1 MVVRFD
7 DDDGDDVDAGVDVW
21 VAAPCA
27 WDLAPPL
34 LEVFLRGTD
43 VRREVV
49 DGMVL
54 YEIKVD

>member
-34 LEVFLRGTD
+34 LEVFLRGTE

-54 YEIKVD
+54 